1 MTLYGLPKFHD
12 DSLTTDEVR
21 DQKVTQ
27 VGNANQPFWPQ
38 TTQNA
43 APFDLALTR
52 STEDTAMI
60 FTDHNADLFNYF
72 VSKFD
77 DLNDRGC

>member
-1 MTLYGLPKFHD
+1 M
-12 DSLTTDEVR
+12 
-21 DQKVTQ
+21 Q
-27 VGNANQPFWPQ
+27 VENANQPFSPK

-52 STEDTAMI
+52 STADTAMI

-72 VSKFD
+72 VSKFHG
-77 DLNDRGC
+77 LNDRGC